1 MQPRRRP
8 VIESNVPLELLLFLN
23 GYVSTLI
30 ARETLP
36 VPFIGLLFGHL
47 SLLQDSLV
55 SLERVLT
62 TPLPFQYDIHLK
74 ASTWFFLLIL
84 PFQIYSN
91 LGWITIPA
99 QFIASILFCG
109 WLELGRELEQPFG
122 YDDSDLDLDHF
133 CELIAAELREIATH
147 PQPSPA
153 AVVLSPHNTPF
164 LPTDPRSAPEIL
176 ADLAQTQN
184 GSGEAS
190 RTAALRKVLAKHYHE
205 CERFSSA
212 SKRDTRRR
220 QISTPS
226 RSIDVYDVV

>member
-8 VIESNVPLELLLFLN
+8 AIESNVPLELLLFLN
-23 GYVSTLI
+23 GYISTLI

-62 TPLPFQYDIHLK
+62 TPLPFTYSIHLR

-91 LGWITIPA
+91 LGWLTIPGE
-99 QFIASILFCG
+99 FIASILFCG
-109 WLELGRELEQPFG
+109 WLELGRQLEMPLG

-133 CELIAAELREIATH
+133 CALIAAELREIASH
-147 PQPSPA
+147 PQTSPA
-153 AVVLSPHNTPF
+153 AIVLSPHNTPF
-164 LPTDPRSAPEIL
+164 LPTDMRSAPTIL
-176 ADLAQTQN
+176 ADLVQSQN
-184 GSGEAS
+184 GGIS

-205 CERFSSA
+205 CEHFSSA

-220 QISTPS
+220 VPTPS
-226 RSIDVYDVV
+226 RSVDVYDIV